1 MSRKP
6 KLDEEQVAEILRLY
20 ATDRRNS
27 NLVLAEMF
35 GVSPSTIGL
44 IVRREVWQHVPMP
57 TVKPEDVVVVGS
69 LPRAGRRRIDP
80 AAVPRD
86 RFRSFVDERGPAECW
101 PWTGR
106 VVGGRGM
113 LSYPGNPNTLAPRLA
128 WAIANEADPG
138 DLDVLH
144 SCDNPICVNPAHLRT
159 GTPKENAADRIGRG
173 RGVLPVPKKPKPRRI
188 IKEMDVESARR
199 KARNFEAK
207 YEIKPSGCW
216 EWTGAGKAADPPC
229 PLFGVGDGLY
239 PAARVAWVLHH
250 GADPG
255 QFFVCHTC
263 DNRLC
268 VNPAHLFL
276 GTPKDNMDDMRAKG
290 RAKTGERRRGEAS
303 HKSKVTEDVVR
314 TIRDEYG
321 RRIAT
326 QRELAERY
334 GLSQRQIWMIVA
346 RRSWAH
352 VA

>member
-1 MSRKP
+1 MSRRP
-6 KLDEEQVAEILRLY
+6 KLDEVQVAEILRLY

-27 NLVLAEMF
+27 NLALAEMF

-44 IVRREVWQHVPMP
+44 IVRREAWQHVPMP
-57 TVKPEDVVVVGS
+57 TVKPEDVAVIGS

-80 AAVPRD
+80 AVVPRD
-86 RFRSFVDERGPAECW
+86 RFRSFVDERGPTECW

-113 LSYPGNPNTLAPRLA
+113 LSYPGNPNTLASRIA

-138 DLDVLH
+138 ELDVLH
-144 SCDNPICVNPAHLRT
+144 SCDNPACVNPAHLRV

-173 RGVLPVPKKPKPRRI
+173 RGVLPIPKEPKPQRI
-188 IKEMDVESARR
+188 IRQIDVESARK
-199 KARNFEAK
+199 KAVRFEEK
-207 YEIKPSGCW
+207 YEIRPGGCW

-229 PLFGVGDGLY
+229 PLFGVGVGLY

-276 GTPKDNMDDMRAKG
+276 GTPKENMDDMRAKG
-290 RAKTGERRRGEAS
+290 RAKIGERRRGEES
-303 HKSKVTEDVVR
+303 HKAKVTEDVVR

-321 RRIAT
+321 RRLAT
-326 QRELAERY
+326 QRELADRY
-334 GLSQRQIWMIVA
+334 GLSTRQVWMIVA

-352 VA
+352 VG